1 MEAIHPKYHLGKIT
15 NKFLILDIIFSSF
28 HRENGVTFLFQGC
41 KKFRT
46 LLKENYKAAKLMS
59 KDALRDLEERVSH
72 SLLHRNDLPC
82 TTSQA
87 EIPDLE
93 TGYVSFVCLNGE
105 KLFTAEGR
113 TLYVYL
119 VSDTTSPIATYSLSD
134 KCLSGVI
141 SDDRLYLG
149 GSRFL
154 KIFYVTT
161 SLTQPLTPVTQIAT
175 EKLVFKILR
184 VGH

>member
-1 MEAIHPKYHLGKIT
+1 MEAIQPKYHLGKIT
-15 NKFLILDIIFSSF
+15 NKFLILDIIFASF
-28 HRENGVTFLFQGC
+28 FRENGLTYLFQGC

-59 KDALRDLEERVSH
+59 KDALKDLEERVSH

-82 TTSQA
+82 TISQA

-93 TGYVSFVCLNGE
+93 SGYVSFVYLSGD

-113 TLYVYL
+113 NLYVYL

-134 KCLSGVI
+134 KCLSGMI
-141 SDDRLYLG
+141 FDDRLYLG
-149 GSRFL
+149 GSRYL
-154 KIFYVTT
+154 KIFDVTS
-161 SLTQPLTPVTQIAT
+161 SLTEPLTPAIEIAT

>member
-1 MEAIHPKYHLGKIT
+1 
-15 NKFLILDIIFSSF
+15 
-28 HRENGVTFLFQGC
+28 
-41 KKFRT
+41 
-46 LLKENYKAAKLMS
+46 MS
-59 KDALRDLEERVSH
+59 KDALKDLEERVSH
-72 SLLHRNDLPC
+72 SLLHRNDIPC
-82 TTSQA
+82 TTSQV

-93 TGYVSFVCLNGE
+93 SGYVSFVYLSGD

-134 KCLSGVI
+134 KCLSGMI
-141 SDDRLYLG
+141 CDDRLYLG
-149 GSRFL
+149 GSRYL
-154 KIFYVTT
+154 KIFDVTT